1 MELNKIIQ
9 PSQYSI
15 NNSSKPAI
23 QMQNFFRIDHNT
35 KNIQNQNKLNNKNV
49 GVSNPANH
57 QYEIYLSSR
66 SKSKERDSDNSYIN
80 KPKIIFNNLPPEFNI
95 NKNNNV
101 NNGVNNNNINYNG
114 KINNFLLGTKND
126 MEMKIK
132 INNNNKTNSLTNI
145 HYNNL
150 SSTTNNIIQNNKK
163 TNINNINIIN
173 KKANINNHFKTEGS
187 EFEITKENIKNIG
200 NSNNFTS
207 TGFKSFN
214 ISNIKNGGKT
224 LLKYNKNEYI
234 NNSDLSEIEEI
245 LNRKKD
251 KIQKRKI
258 NQKEKKDNSNNTSS
272 MNKKINNLSKNG
284 IKPIKLNNYNNNYQ
298 RKVIPP
304 IMNKDKFIFDN
315 ESLFSIKKTQ
325 ISNINNINY
334 SKIQKNNK
342 SNSNLNL
349 FEQQGKTYTNF
360 KNEMKFN
367 DDNERKSLP
376 IKNINNDNNKESE
389 KPKFKSRPSSE
400 DNNKINYEINKTNI
414 NINEKDKINSKIE
427 ELILTK
433 KIPNNLNEGLFY
445 KYYNGYKYYFDLKN
459 IDCYLFKDISDNNI
473 QLIEQWKNNYRKCKN
488 YLKILGYKQYEQQSY
503 YSVVLEYP
511 IGGENFNDIINSI
524 GFYDIKLL
532 LNISQIIYECFS
544 FIKNDKNNSNIIFC
558 LCDIYLNSNKHIKI
572 IPPFIRNINIEPNIN
587 NDKLF
592 NKSSH
597 CQCKNSI
604 FKIIKLFN
612 YNKNSISL
620 ICFGFILL
628 QLITQNLLFKM
639 NSFNNLINNDTYI
652 SKYKKCCFLHTLLN
666 IESDLFDSKNDLLI
680 SHFIKLYPECVMDFI
695 HICTQFNYVD
705 NNDKIYK
712 HEFLNM
718 YGTSSHIE
726 IYFKELLKIITFDSK
741 YNHNDITFDSFLEK
755 FESIYKNID
764 INPYIFYKVLH
775 HKKIL
780 NTLMRAFNIHKN
792 SDSDKFIKIIE
803 KKDILN
809 I

>member
-1 MELNKIIQ
+1 MEINKIIQ
-9 PSQYSI
+9 PSQHSI
-15 NNSSKPAI
+15 NNSAKPAI

-35 KNIQNQNKLNNKNV
+35 KNIQNQNKLNNKNCV
-49 GVSNPANH
+49 VANPSNH

-66 SKSKERDSDNSYIN
+66 SKSKERESENSYIN

-95 NKNNNV
+95 NKNNNTN
-101 NNGVNNNNINYNG
+101 NNGLNNINYNG
-114 KINNFLLGTKND
+114 KINNFLLGTKTD

-132 INNNNKTNSLTNI
+132 IINNNKTNSLTNI

-150 SSTTNNIIQNNKK
+150 SSTINNLNQKNKK
-163 TNINNINIIN
+163 DNINNINIIN
-173 KKANINNHFKTEGS
+173 KKTNINNHFKTEGS
-187 EFEITKENIKNIG
+187 EFEIIKENTKNID
-200 NSNNFTS
+200 NTNNFTL

-224 LLKYNKNEYI
+224 LLKYDKNEYI

-258 NQKEKKDNSNNTSS
+258 NQKEKKANSNNISG
-272 MNKKINNLSKNG
+272 MNKKINNSSKNS

-325 ISNINNINY
+325 ISNINNIDY
-334 SKIQKNNK
+334 SKMQKNKN
-342 SNSNLNL
+342 NSNLNL
-349 FEQQGKTYTNF
+349 FDQQGKTYTNF
-360 KNEMKFN
+360 KNNMKFN
-367 DDNERKSLP
+367 EDNERKSLP
-376 IKNINNDNNKESE
+376 IKNIKDDNNKKNE
-389 KPKFKSRPSSE
+389 KSKFRSRPSSE
-400 DNNKINYEINKTNI
+400 DNNKIYYEKNKTNI
-414 NINEKDKINSKIE
+414 NINEKDKINRKIE
-427 ELILTK
+427 ELIMSK
-433 KIPNNLNEGLFY
+433 KIPDNLSEGLFY
-445 KYYNGYKYYFDLKN
+445 KYYNGYKFYFDLKN
-459 IDCYLFKDISDNNI
+459 IDCYIFKDISDNDI
-473 QLIEQWKNNYRKCKN
+473 ELIEQWKNNYRKCKN
-488 YLKILGYKQYEQQSY
+488 YLKIIGYKQYEQQSY
-503 YSVVLEYP
+503 YTVVIEYP
-511 IGGENFNDIINSI
+511 VGGENFNDIINSI

-544 FIKNDKNNSNIIFC
+544 LIKNDKNNSNIIFC

-572 IPPFIRNINIEPNIN
+572 IPPFIRNINNNSNIN
-587 NDKLF
+587 IDKLF
-592 NKSSH
+592 NKSSE
-597 CQCKNSI
+597 CQCKNFI

-612 YNKNSISL
+612 YNKNNISL
-620 ICFGFILL
+620 LCFGFILL

-639 NSFNNLINNDTYI
+639 NSFNDLINNESYL
-652 SKYKKCCFLHTLLN
+652 SKYKKCCFIHTLLN
-666 IESDLFDSKNDLLI
+666 IESDLFDRKNDLLL

-705 NNDKIYK
+705 NNDIIYK

-718 YGTSSHIE
+718 YDTSNHIE
-726 IYFKELLKIITFDSK
+726 IYFKELLKIITFDSEF
-741 YNHNDITFDSFLEK
+741 NHNNITFESFLEK
-755 FESIYKNID
+755 FENIYNKLD

-775 HKKIL
+775 HKKLL
-780 NTLMRAFNIHKN
+780 NTLMRAFNIHKTI
-792 SDSDKFIKIIE
+792 DSNKFIKIID